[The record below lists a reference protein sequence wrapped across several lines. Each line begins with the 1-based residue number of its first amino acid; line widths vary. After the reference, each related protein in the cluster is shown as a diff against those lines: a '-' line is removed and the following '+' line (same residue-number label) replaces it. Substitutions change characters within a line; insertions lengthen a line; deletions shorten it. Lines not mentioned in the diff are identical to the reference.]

1 MSSTRV
7 AALMKELK
15 LLESKSNKL
24 WTRAYKRPYAYAS
37 DDWRAYRKVYSRLKS
52 VKKQIGYHLELS
64 QDTFYILDPVVRL
77 PSFVSTNAQNS
88 KKPPFHKT
96 N

>member
-15 LLESKSNKL
+15 MLESKSNKL
-24 WTRAYKRPYAYAS
+24 WTRAYAS

-52 VKKQIGYHLELS
+52 VKKQIGNHLEMS
-64 QDTFYILDPVVRL
+64 QHTFSRIFTRFLDPAVRL

-88 KKPPFHKT
+88 KKPPLHKT